1 MLKILIHKNM
11 QEFAVAYFRDR
22 KTGGKKIGGA
32 LTGMIILY
40 AFLFL
45 LLAGSF
51 AAMASLFFMSA
62 KSGDEWIAFS
72 IMGILAIVMAAL
84 INGLT
89 SYSQLYLAKDN
100 EFLLAMPIKPGTI
113 LTSRMV
119 SAYIMGLV
127 YVFMVWVPTIVV
139 GIVMHKMSALAVIM
153 SVITMLVAGIVVLAF
168 TCLIGWLV
176 AFLVTKF
183 KNQKILSAILSVAF
197 IALIY
202 VFQFKSNK
210 IFTAIAEN
218 MDGVGDA
225 IKSKLLPFY
234 LMGKASVGSA
244 IGFAGFLLIAAV
256 LMGLAYLLI
265 SKTFVKVAMTKA
277 AGKQAK
283 FKEKQIKTKS
293 QDNALI
299 TKERLRFFGGITYM
313 INTGL
318 GTLVISSLAVLVLV
332 KGPDFIA
339 KLSPLFD
346 VMPEIKEAIPLAV
359 VLVII
364 MLEAMTEST
373 PFGISI
379 EGKNLW
385 ILQTMPVDYYK
396 VLKQKVNFNYWLQGF
411 PALILAVAIQQ
422 AFNFSMPVFAGI
434 AAVTVAYSCFSSS
447 FGLVM
452 NLKHPRL
459 DWTTENQVVKQGLPL
474 VLNMFG
480 GWGVAI
486 IIAGGGYLLMNI
498 IDVGYFLIA
507 VAILL
512 FVGYILLD
520 RWLRTKGTQILRYLN

>member
-32 LTGMIILY
+32 LVGMIVLY

-62 KSGDEWIAFS
+62 KNGDEWIAFS
-72 IMGILAIVMAAL
+72 IMGLLAIVMAAL

-100 EFLLAMPIKPGTI
+100 EFLLAMPINPGTI

-119 SAYIMGLV
+119 STYIMGLV
-127 YVFMVWVPTIVV
+127 YVFMVWIPTIVV
-139 GIVMHKMSALAVIM
+139 GIVMHKMSVLAVVM
-153 SVITMLVAGIVVLAF
+153 SVITMLVAGIVVLAL

-183 KNQKILSAILSVAF
+183 KNQKVLSAVLSVVF
-197 IALIY
+197 IGAIY

-210 IFTAIAEN
+210 LFTAIADN
-218 MDGVGDA
+218 MSGVGTI
-225 IKSKLLPFY
+225 IKSKLFPFY
-234 LMGKASVGSA
+234 LMGQSSVGNA
-244 IGFAGFLLIAAV
+244 LGFVGFVLIAAI
-256 LMGLAYLLI
+256 LMALAYLLI
-265 SKTFVKVAMTKA
+265 SKTFIKVAMTKA
-277 AGKQAK
+277 AGKQTK
-283 FKEKQIKTKS
+283 FKEKQIKTSSVDK
-293 QDNALI
+293 ALL
-299 TKERLRFFGGITYM
+299 TKERARFFGGITYM

-318 GTLVISSLAVLVLV
+318 GVIVMVALSVLVLV
-332 KGPDFIA
+332 KGGAFVTKFA
-339 KLSPLFD
+339 PLLD
-346 VMPEIKEAIPLAV
+346 AMPEIKEIIPLAV

-396 VLKQKVNFNYWLQGF
+396 VLRQKVNFNIWLQGF

-422 AFNFSMPVFAGI
+422 AFNFNIPVYAGI
-434 AAVTVAYSCFSSS
+434 VAVTVAYSCFSST

-459 DWTTENQVVKQGLPL
+459 DWTTEAQVVKQGLPL

-480 GWGVAI
+480 GWGVAL
-486 IIAGGGYLLMNI
+486 IIAAGGYLLRNI
-498 IDVGYFLIA
+498 IGAGIFLIA
-507 VAILL
+507 IAVIL

-520 RWLRTKGTQILRYLN
+520 KWLKTKGTQILRYL